1 MSSDNIDLPTATVAE
16 DVLVSMAFKD
26 NEAAPDGR
34 HPADVIKCVDE
45 KVTDSK
51 AEVGQDE
58 DSDDVINVDDDE
70 IERASATRDISVSM
84 ALQYKEAAPDGRDP
98 ADVIECVNEK
108 VIDSEAAV
116 DQDEDSN
123 EIFDVEDNEADYM
136 TACGDHNYCDE
147 NNEQCDDGEESAESF
162 VPRSSPFVN
171 TESGPQAQTRC
182 PYYNVGYCKFR
193 ASCRYFHSPTD
204 CLDSNCFGKGG
215 ACMNRHRIIC
225 EMAQKGK
232 CNFGSR
238 CEFFHN
244 GQTGLAR
251 TPLPSRKTRQ
261 PRRKAKREDRRRG
274 GSDSESNASG
284 DTDSNRSYNESRSN
298 SHRNG
303 STSRDDEDQREKM
316 RDVVRKL
323 QQDVENKI
331 NNLERERGNMAGFV
345 ESNTEKVNKLKRDL
359 EIFGKEA
366 NEGINSLQN
375 QLVKTTEGF
384 KALQIEFYSLKRD
397 CKTSRRNQEN
407 KLKELS
413 VVAVQDSTHVSDDEV
428 EGNVSI
434 HELTMTT
441 GLA

>member
-1 MSSDNIDLPTATVAE
+1 MSSDNIDLSTATVAE
-16 DVLVSMAFKD
+16 DVFVCMPLKD
-26 NEAAPDGR
+26 NEGAPDGGD
-34 HPADVIKCVDE
+34 PADVIDCVNE

-51 AEVGQDE
+51 AVVGRDE
-58 DSDDVINVDDDE
+58 DLDDVINVDDDE
-70 IERASATRDISVSM
+70 IERASAARDVSVSM
-84 ALQYKEAAPDGRDP
+84 AHQYNEAAPDGGDP
-98 ADVIECVNEK
+98 ADVIECIIEK
-108 VIDSEAAV
+108 VTDSEASA
-116 DQDEDSN
+116 DQDEDSDDVVN
-123 EIFDVEDNEADYM
+123 VEDDETDFL
-136 TACGDHNYCDE
+136 TACGDHNHCNE
-147 NNEQCDDGEESAESF
+147 NNDQRDDGEESAESF

-171 TESGPQAQTRC
+171 TESGSQAKTRC

-193 ASCRYFHSPTD
+193 ASCRYFHSPLD
-204 CLDSNCFGKGG
+204 CLDASCFGKGG

-232 CNFGSR
+232 CNFGPR

-261 PRRKAKREDRRRG
+261 PRRKPKREDRRRG

-284 DTDSNRSYNESRSN
+284 DTQSNTSYNESRSN

-303 STSRDDEDQREKM
+303 SNSRDDEDQREKM

-331 NNLERERGNMAGFV
+331 NDLERERGNMAGFV

-375 QLVKTTEGF
+375 QLVKTTKGF
-384 KALQIEFYSLKRD
+384 KALQIEFYSFKRD
-397 CKTSRRNQEN
+397 CKISRRNQED
-407 KLKELS
+407 KLKELG
-413 VVAVQDSTHVSDDEV
+413 VADKDSSHVSDDEA
-428 EGNVSI
+428 EGDVSI
-434 HELTMTT
+434 HESAMTT

>member
-1 MSSDNIDLPTATVAE
+1 MSSDNIDMPTVTVAE
-16 DVLVSMAFKD
+16 DVPASVALLY
-26 NEAAPDGR
+26 NEVAPDGR
-34 HPADVIKCVDE
+34 DPADVIACVNE
-45 KVTDSK
+45 KVTDSE
-51 AEVGQDE
+51 AAANQDV

-70 IERASATRDISVSM
+70 TETATAAEDVLVSK
-84 ALQYKEAAPDGRDP
+84 ALLYNEAALDGGDP
-98 ADVIECVNEK
+98 ADVIECVDEK
-108 VIDSEAAV
+108 VTDTEAAAG
-116 DQDEDSN
+116 QDEDSN
-123 EIFDVEDNEADYM
+123 DVVNVDDDEIDFL
-136 TACGDHNYCDE
+136 TACGDHNHCDD
-147 NNEQCDDGEESAESF
+147 NNDQCDDGEESAESF

-171 TESGPQAQTRC
+171 TESGSQAQQRC

-204 CLDSNCFGKGG
+204 CLDASCFGKGG

-232 CNFGSR
+232 CNFGPR

-261 PRRKAKREDRRRG
+261 PRRKHKRG
-274 GSDSESNASG
+274 GSDSESVASG
-284 DTDSNRSYNESRSN
+284 DTQSNRSYESRSN
-298 SHRNG
+298 SHRNR
-303 STSRDDEDQREKM
+303 STSRDEEKHREDLKDMARKM
-316 RDVVRKL
+316 
-323 QQDVENKI
+323 QQDVENRI
-331 NNLERERGNMAGFV
+331 NNLTREHGNMAGFV

-359 EIFGKEA
+359 VIFGKEA

-375 QLVKTTEGF
+375 HIAKTTEGF

-397 CKTSRRNQEN
+397 CKISRRNQEE

-413 VVAVQDSTHVSDDEV
+413 VAVKDSTHVSDDEA
-428 EGNVSI
+428 EGHVSI
-434 HELTMTT
+434 HESTMTT